1 MMDEFRNKGHQENIN
16 QPAFEPET
24 SEKSKVEKLVV
35 QAVNGNTDAFGELYI
50 IFVEKIYRYILYHV
64 KSKTTAEDITGEVF
78 LKAWQAISSCRGKEN
93 TFSSWLYRIAH
104 NQMIDEIR
112 KRQRRPSLQ
121 LENIENISDSESSVE
136 GYLEQ
141 QELLELVDCLSP
153 NQRRLIILK
162 FIEGMDNREI
172 ANIMGKSEGA
182 IRVMQMRAL
191 ATLKKEI
198 SKE

>member
-1 MMDEFRNKGHQENIN
+1 MDDFRNKGYQENIN

-50 IFVEKIYRYILYHV
+50 IFVEKIYRYIFYHV

-78 LKAWQAISSCRGKEN
+78 LKAWRAISSCRGKEN

-112 KRQRRPSLQ
+112 KRQRRPFLE

-141 QELLELVDCLSP
+141 QELLEVVDCLPP

-172 ANIMGKSEGA
+172 ANILGKSEGA
-182 IRVMQMRAL
+182 LRVMQMRAL
-191 ATLKKEI
+191 STLKKEL